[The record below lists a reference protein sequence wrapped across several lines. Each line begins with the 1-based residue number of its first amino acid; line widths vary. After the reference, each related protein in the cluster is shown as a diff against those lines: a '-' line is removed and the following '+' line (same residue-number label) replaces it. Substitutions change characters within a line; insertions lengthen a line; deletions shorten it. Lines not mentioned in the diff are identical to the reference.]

1 MVMIANG
8 HLYNSDV
15 GHLYLT
21 IRGIHILNRIIRM
34 SLSYMATLVALAIGL
49 NKFYRSLGIVYFICQ
64 KFAIFIPAEAI
75 SALNCLH

>member
-21 IRGIHILNRIIRM
+21 IRGIHNLNRIIRM
-34 SLSYMATLVALAIGL
+34 SLSYMATLVALAIG
-49 NKFYRSLGIVYFICQ
+49 
-64 KFAIFIPAEAI
+64 
-75 SALNCLH
+75 